1 VSGTGEDR
9 DLRARQVEAERERI
23 RAAFPEEYA
32 DGARRAFSGNK
43 LYPRGFNGWPLD
55 RRNAW
60 FAGWNKG
67 YVDRKKREG
76 AGDGR

>member
-1 VSGTGEDR
+1 MR
-9 DLRARQVEAERERI
+9 PRE
-23 RAAFPEEYA
+23 FA
-32 DGARRAFSGNK
+32 DGAKRAFSGNR
-43 LYPRGFNGWPLD
+43 LYPPGFKDWPLD